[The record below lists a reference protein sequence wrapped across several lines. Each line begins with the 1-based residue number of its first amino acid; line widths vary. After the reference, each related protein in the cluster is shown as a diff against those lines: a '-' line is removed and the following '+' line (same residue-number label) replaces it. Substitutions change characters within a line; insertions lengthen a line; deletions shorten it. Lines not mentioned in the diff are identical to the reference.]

1 MLIIKHIAIFVI
13 MNNHLDILIARIA
26 TLQSKGDVYFAE
38 GLFEAQRVN
47 PLIGYK
53 RNDETIFFTAIITFT
68 LQRLSHLLS
77 VESQKIVS
85 SITAKSIKNYPDF
98 ENKDGLKTYNFWKT
112 KPSRHFPNGYV
123 FGRFTHFK
131 IPDDVDD
138 TAMVYLTS
146 PHTPTDILWLKDKLT
161 QHANLSKLQ
170 IKNTFKEYKS
180 LRAYSTWFGKNMYIE
195 FDVAVLCNLM
205 YWIFE
210 NKLPHNQ
217 HDSDS
222 LAYIRSTI
230 ETDQYLNQ
238 PFAVAHQYPRTVPI
252 VYHVA
257 RLMGAFQIEAL
268 EPIRAKLIG
277 DIRRL
282 LTQPQPRM
290 DRIVLQTSL
299 MRLGI
304 YDFNFESVEDIST
317 ANFEDFYFFIAG
329 LLTAYQNPVLYQMA
343 RWPLFHIRW
352 QCEAHCWTL
361 VAEYVALQSSHKKPN
376 FAKTPN

>member
-1 MLIIKHIAIFVI
+1 MT
-13 MNNHLDILIARIA
+13 NYLDILIKRIA
-26 TLQSKGDVYFAE
+26 ALQTKGDIYFTA
-38 GLFEAQRVN
+38 GLFEAQRTN
-47 PLIGYK
+47 TLIGYK

-68 LQRLSHLLS
+68 LQRLRHLLS
-77 VESQKIVS
+77 TESQKIVDN
-85 SITAKSIKNYPDF
+85 ITAKAIQNYPDF

-112 KPSRHFPNGYV
+112 KPSQHFPNGYV
-123 FGRFTHFK
+123 FGRFSHFK

-138 TAMVYLTS
+138 TAMVYLTR
-146 PHTPTDILWLKDKLT
+146 PHAATDILWLKDKLT

-210 NKLPHNQ
+210 NKLPINQ

-222 LAYIRSTI
+222 LTYIRSTI
-230 ETDQYLNQ
+230 ETNQYLSK
-238 PFAVAHQYPRTVPI
+238 PFAVAHQYPRTVLI
-252 VYHVA
+252 IYHVA

-268 EPIRAKLIG
+268 EPIRAKLIA
-277 DIRRL
+277 DIRHL
-282 LTQPQPRM
+282 LTQPQHRL

-304 YDFNFESVEDIST
+304 YDFDFEPIEDIT
-317 ANFEDFYFFIAG
+317 NADFEDFYFFIAG
-329 LLTAYQNPVLYQMA
+329 LLTAYQNPILYRMA
-343 RWPLFHIRW
+343 RWPLFHIKW

-361 VAEYVALQSSHKKPN
+361 IAEYAALQSSYKNPN
-376 FAKTPN
+376 FTKTPN